1 MKLCTHVDPT
11 LGACTN
17 KAFKGGVCIKHGA
30 KVKLCTH
37 VDPTLGACTK
47 YAQIGGVCFKHG
59 AKVKKKL
66 SDGSTPSGN
75 GSVRK
80 RSGTSKSS
88 NEEMKK
94 GPWSAE
100 EDQKLKDLVAK
111 YGTKKW
117 SLIANDVPGRIGP
130 QCRERW
136 VNHLNPGI
144 SKAPWSEGEDR
155 IILTCHRDGN
165 GGQWAKMSQLMVG
178 RTNNAIRSHWNSS
191 MKRKVEK
198 YIHNKNIDG
207 VNRIKN
213 DDGLYLIGDDIEG
226 CLSAVR
232 RDEKAERKEAAERKK
247 AVAAEKA
254 AAKKE
259 AAKEAEQSQAQGS
272 KEKKRVQLEKAEAA
286 AIRRKKEEAN
296 RHHHHQQQ
304 PMLQHQYVY
313 PRPEMTMGR
322 PSFVPQMNY
331 ADFIDD
337 EAVKACW
344 SAWRGE

>member
-1 MKLCTHVDPT
+1 
-11 LGACTN
+11 
-17 KAFKGGVCIKHGA
+17 
-30 KVKLCTH
+30 
-37 VDPTLGACTK
+37 
-47 YAQIGGVCFKHG
+47 
-59 AKVKKKL
+59 
-66 SDGSTPSGN
+66 
-75 GSVRK
+75 
-80 RSGTSKSS
+80 
-88 NEEMKK
+88 
-94 GPWSAE
+94 
-100 EDQKLKDLVAK
+100 
-111 YGTKKW
+111 
-117 SLIANDVPGRIGP
+117 
-130 QCRERW
+130 
-136 VNHLNPGI
+136 
-144 SKAPWSEGEDR
+144 
-155 IILTCHRDGN
+155 
-165 GGQWAKMSQLMVG
+165 MSQLMVG
-178 RTNNAIRSHWNSS
+178 RTGVAIKNHWNNS
-191 MKRKVEK
+191 MKGKLEK

-226 CLSAVR
+226 CLLAAR

-247 AVAAEKA
+247 AAAAEKV

-259 AAKEAEQSQAQGS
+259 AAKGAEQSQAQGS
-272 KEKKRVQLEKAEAA
+272 KEKKRVQPEKAEAA

-296 RHHHHQQQ
+296 RHHQQQQQ

>member
-1 MKLCTHVDPT
+1 
-11 LGACTN
+11 
-17 KAFKGGVCIKHGA
+17 
-30 KVKLCTH
+30 
-37 VDPTLGACTK
+37 
-47 YAQIGGVCFKHG
+47 
-59 AKVKKKL
+59 
-66 SDGSTPSGN
+66 
-75 GSVRK
+75 
-80 RSGTSKSS
+80 
-88 NEEMKK
+88 
-94 GPWSAE
+94 
-100 EDQKLKDLVAK
+100 
-111 YGTKKW
+111 
-117 SLIANDVPGRIGP
+117 
-130 QCRERW
+130 
-136 VNHLNPGI
+136 
-144 SKAPWSEGEDR
+144 
-155 IILTCHRDGN
+155 
-165 GGQWAKMSQLMVG
+165 MVG
-178 RTNNAIRSHWNSS
+178 RTGVAIKNHWNNS
-191 MKRKVEK
+191 MKGKLEK

-226 CLSAVR
+226 CLLAAR

-247 AVAAEKA
+247 AAAAEKA
-254 AAKKE
+254 AERKEAAERKKATAAEKVAAKKE
-259 AAKEAEQSQAQGS
+259 AAKGAEQSQAQGS

-296 RHHHHQQQ
+296 RHHHQQQQ